1 MLTDAFITAVEGNI
15 LRCVNV
21 DNIGNYGYFL
31 ADSLLGKT
39 SWYIIVDNPMTVRN
53 MDPLLGVENYDMYDS
68 WIEWTD
74 SDGDGITD
82 FDEVYRF
89 GSNPKL
95 ADSDFD
101 GVNDK
106 DEIHSY
112 ALLEKSQLNL
122 ADSYVRAY
130 TDLTQMRF
138 IRGIKREYM
147 ADVDGDGLRAELD
160 PGSDNLATA
169 RPDGKE
175 TIDRHFRAENW
186 PWKLNIEL
194 PSFDEGDS
202 VLVVQS
208 GDSCFLSDNDR
219 FRMLKVESGGVVYFP
234 VGSVYIGDLQ
244 LDAGSLVSF
253 ENQSRN
259 TVLYVKG
266 KILWKSTF
274 SYKTGR
280 NFSYDFV
287 ARHFKLVYSGIE
299 RVFFDTN
306 WYGTIVAPNAK
317 IILGQTNAKELYGQ
331 FYANEIVIHQYA
343 HLTIVHFDPNKDKL
357 EYAFNERK

>member
-21 DNIGNYGYFL
+21 DNAGNYGYFL
-31 ADSLLGKT
+31 ADSLLEKT
-39 SWYIIVDNPMTVRN
+39 SWYIIVDNPKTIRN
-53 MDPLLGVENYDMYDS
+53 MDPLLGVEKYNMYDS
-68 WIEWTD
+68 WIEWMD
-74 SDGDGITD
+74 SDGDGVTD
-82 FDEVYRF
+82 FDEEYRF

-95 ADSDFD
+95 ADSDSD
-101 GVNDK
+101 GVDDK

-112 ALLEKSQLNL
+112 TLLEKSQLNL
-122 ADSYVRAY
+122 TGSYVSAY

-138 IRGIKREYM
+138 ICGIKREYM
-147 ADVDGDGLRAELD
+147 ADVDNDGLRAELD

-169 RPDGKE
+169 RPDGKV

-186 PWKLNIEL
+186 PWKLNIVL

-202 VLVVQS
+202 VLVIQS
-208 GDSCFLSDNDR
+208 GDTCFLNDNDR

-234 VGSVYIGDLQ
+234 VGNVYVGDLQ
-244 LDAGSLVSF
+244 LDAGSLIKFSKP
-253 ENQSRN
+253 
-259 TVLYVKG
+259 LYETNLHVKG
-266 KILWKSTF
+266 EFIWR
-274 SYKTGR
+274 G
-280 NFSYDFV
+280 NFSLYYQIGLESL
-287 ARHFKLVYSGIE
+287 ARGFRLFYYGDKRI
-299 RVFFDTN
+299 FFDTN
-306 WYGTIVAPNAK
+306 WYGTIIAPNAK